1 MTDDA
6 GAVDRGLRGLGVSP
20 GRAAG
25 PVVRMAAPPVLPPP
39 GTAHSER
46 TVGEG
51 LAAVA
56 DELEARA
63 ARAGGAAGEILE
75 AQAMMAADPM
85 LREAAE
91 DLVKEGLDPAHALD
105 AAFATHREA
114 LVAAGGYFAERAAD
128 LDDLRNRAVAAVLGL
143 PMPGVPDP
151 GHPFVLV
158 AEDLSPA
165 DTAGLSG
172 DVLALVTEKG
182 GPTSHTAILARG
194 RGLPAVVACEGAL
207 GLAEGAL
214 VAVDGGSGEVVAGL
228 EPGEVARIQAEA
240 AAERTRLSGSRGPGR
255 TADGHPV
262 KLLLNIGSAADLE
275 VEDLG
280 AGAEGVGLFRTE
292 LLYLGRRSTPGFD
305 EQVAAY
311 AAVFRACPD
320 VVVRTLDAGTD
331 KPLPFLDL
339 PDEPNPAL
347 GIRGLRVDRLRPEVL
362 DTQLAALAEAARA
375 TGTEPSVMAPM
386 VATAAEAAAFAER
399 ARAAG
404 IARVGVMIEV
414 PAAALLA
421 AEILAEVDFLS
432 IGTNDL
438 GQYTFAADRQHP
450 GLADLLDPAQPALL
464 RLVELCASAG
474 RTAGK
479 PVGVC
484 GEAAG
489 DPRLAPIL
497 AGLGVTS
504 LSMSAVALPAVREAL
519 AGHTLEACQELARE
533 ALSGRRYQRSAVVT
547 CGPGRGGP

>member
-1 MTDDA
+1 MTDVA